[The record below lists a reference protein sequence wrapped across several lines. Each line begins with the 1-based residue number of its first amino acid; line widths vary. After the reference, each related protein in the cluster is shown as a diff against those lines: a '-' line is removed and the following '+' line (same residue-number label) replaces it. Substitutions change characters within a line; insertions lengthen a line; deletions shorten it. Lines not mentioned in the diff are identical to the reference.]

1 MNLVTHRQKLIK
13 LADRSEHGWRVV
25 KEYESDSLAENEDDE
40 KRIVKAE
47 KAAAS
52 AAAAK
57 KKKVAVRPAVPNPGR
72 MLAPQQQFKTN
83 WPTRARSFSYQPA
96 GPSSSRPFTSSRP
109 IGPCFRCS
117 EMGHLQSS
125 CPKLAAPQY
134 PQFSC
139 TEVDGWGEHPSESN
153 DTFVD
158 MSARY
163 CEASE
168 HGVET
173 VRVKGRLKQ
182 HLPYWRDV
190 LNPST
195 YILDIIENGY
205 RLPFVSMPPTYSAS
219 NHSSTRNNVEFVTES
234 VSELVKNGCARLV
247 AQNQLFC
254 KFKYED
260 FRTALDYFEED
271 AYLFTFD
278 LKSGYHH
285 IDIHVEHQSYLG
297 FQWKDQFY
305 VFTVLPFGLS
315 TACYIFTKV
324 LRPVVKHIRA
334 LGIRLVLYLDDGLVS
349 VKASET
355 HSISV
360 SRLVEEI
367 ITKAG
372 LVINRE
378 KSKFTPSKQAAW
390 LGFDIDL
397 ALGEIRV
404 SRDKL
409 HTLKILLHS
418 INEETLIPVRVI
430 ASIVGKIIS
439 MSLVLGDIA
448 RLRTRCLYSVILSRS
463 SWSDHVMIM
472 PEARDELSFRVNNI
486 DSFNGRKV
494 WRAPAAVP
502 VVYSDASD
510 TGFGSYTVAHGDDIA
525 HGQWTPLESHKSS
538 TWRELRAVTL
548 TLGAFAPR
556 LSDHRVGSGKEE
568 LQAEAI
574 AIFKLAA
581 HYNILIEPEWLPRE
595 QNEVADYLS
604 RIVDYDDWGLSIA
617 AF

>member
-173 VRVKGRLKQ
+173 
-182 HLPYWRDV
+182 
-190 LNPST
+190 
-195 YILDIIENGY
+195 
-205 RLPFVSMPPTYSAS
+205 
-219 NHSSTRNNVEFVTES
+219 
-234 VSELVKNGCARLV
+234 
-247 AQNQLFC
+247 C

-556 LSDHRVGSGKEE
+556 LSDHRVRWFSD
-568 LQAEAI
+568 
-574 AIFKLAA
+574 
-581 HYNILIEPEWLPRE
+581 N
-595 QNEVADYLS
+595 
-604 RIVDYDDWGLSIA
+604 
-617 AF
+617 